1 MRCLGIDFGTR
12 RIGLAF
18 GDELGVATPLPAI
31 VDADEQKRWANL
43 LAIARRRCV
52 TDLVLGHP
60 LNMDDTAGP
69 KAKEAERLAEQ
80 LRRELGLSVHLID
93 ERLTS
98 YEAESTIAK
107 SKRRGIRAS
116 GLIDS
121 RAATLI
127 LQDFLNQKMPPS
139 PPPLEAEDR

>member
-18 GDELGVATPLPAI
+18 GDELGVATPLPAL
-31 VDADEQKRWANL
+31 VESDAAKRWQAL
-43 LAIARRRCV
+43 LETARSRRV
-52 TDLVLGHP
+52 TDVVLGHP
-60 LNMDDTAGP
+60 LNMDDSAGP
-69 KAKEAERLAEQ
+69 KAKEAEVLAGRLRA
-80 LRRELGLSVHLID
+80 LLGVPVHLVD

-107 SKRRGIRAS
+107 ARRRAVRAS

-127 LQDFLNQKMPPS
+127 LQDFLDQRL
-139 PPPLEAEDR
+139 PPPEPPAADET

>member
-1 MRCLGIDFGTR
+1 MMRCLGIDHGTR

-18 GDELGVATPLPAI
+18 GDELGVATPLPALT
-31 VDADEQKRWANL
+31 AAEPAARWAAL
-43 LAIARRRCV
+43 LAVARERRV

-69 KAKEAERLAEQ
+69 KAKEAEALAER
-80 LRRELGLSVHLID
+80 LRAALGLPVHLVD

-98 YEAESTIAK
+98 HEAEATIPK
-107 SKRRGIRAS
+107 KQRRAVRAS
-116 GLIDS
+116 GMIDS

-127 LQDFLNQKMPPS
+127 LQDFLDMQFPQPE
-139 PPPLEAEDR
+139 LELP

>member
-18 GDELGVATPLPAI
+18 GDELGVATPLPALLET
-31 VDADEQKRWANL
+31 DAGKRWEAL
-43 LAIARRRCV
+43 LETARRRRV
-52 TDLVLGHP
+52 TDVVLGHP

-69 KAKEAERLAEQ
+69 KAKEAEALAERLRMQ
-80 LRRELGLSVHLID
+80 LGVPVHLVD

-107 SKRRGIRAS
+107 AKRREVRAS

-127 LQDFLNQKMPPS
+127 LQDFLDQKL
-139 PPPLEAEDR
+139 PLLPAPEDDQQ